1 MKKLYALVL
10 TFAFVFG
17 FAACAAKQ
25 VPENFPANDT
35 QPTDIV
41 MDETQATSEQT
52 TPPTEAEIVITEPAT
67 EPQEQD
73 PYEAYIA
80 TVPKGEYIYEDLNG
94 DGAEELFIY
103 RENSSSELLTLVD
116 GELVSIMH
124 EHSLFLCEDGIIG
137 KFSEGSGG
145 MTLFYY
151 KLEGLEA
158 VNVDTLVRLSA
169 SGAWYRSTAQQSNPE
184 NMDWISNEDAKNII
198 DQYVISADS
207 IPWFLNLVLDTLK

>member
-10 TFAFVFG
+10 TFAFAFG
-17 FAACAAKQ
+17 FAGCGARQ
-25 VPENFPANDT
+25 VSENSPANNT

-41 MDETQATSEQT
+41 IDETQAISEQT
-52 TPPTEAEIVITEPAT
+52 TPSTEAVILSTEPAT
-67 EPQEQD
+67 EPHEQD
-73 PYEAYIA
+73 PYEAYIVS
-80 TVPKGEYIYEDLNG
+80 VPKGEYIYEDLNN

-103 RENSSSELLTLVD
+103 RENSSSELLTIVE

-124 EHSLFLCEDGIIG
+124 EHSVFLCEDGIIG

-169 SGAWYRSTAQQSNPE
+169 SGA
-184 NMDWISNEDAKNII
+184 
-198 DQYVISADS
+198 
-207 IPWFLNLVLDTLK
+207 